1 MAHNEGTEM
10 KTKAAYM
17 VRFSEFGN
25 GVGMRFAGSNLRTR
39 KAAMRGAK
47 ILKSKGYSD
56 VYVASMTVN
65 KDCTLRN

>member
-1 MAHNEGTEM
+1 M
-10 KTKAAYM
+10 KTKTAYM

-47 ILKSKGYSD
+47 ILKNKGFRD
-56 VYVASMTVN
+56 VYVAKIEVN
-65 KDCTLRN
+65 ADCILRN